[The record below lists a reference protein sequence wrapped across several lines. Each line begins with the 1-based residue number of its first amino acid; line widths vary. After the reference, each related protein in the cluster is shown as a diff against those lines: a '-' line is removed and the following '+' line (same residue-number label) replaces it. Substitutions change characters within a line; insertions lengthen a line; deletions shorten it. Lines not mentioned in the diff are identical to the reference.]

1 MTLEEKIIE
10 TLTAEGWSLGE
21 ASTEAFNYTTAW
33 LKGEVDPETISKVS
47 GIPKAELI
55 QQARERRNNR
65 KNKRR
70 KSAWTL

>member
-21 ASTEAFNYTTAW
+21 ASMEAFNYTTAW
-33 LKGEVDPETISKVS
+33 LNGEVDPETISRVS

-55 QQARERRNNR
+55 QQAKARRNNR
-65 KNKRR
+65 RTR
-70 KSAWTL
+70 S